1 MITYFVN
8 NTLWSDFRNFH
19 SFPPKIPP
27 AEENLLKK
35 WLCGNAHN
43 SVSCKARALRL
54 ISNKR
59 RKFEASFDSQR
70 FLVVSKIQP
79 ELGGQ
84 S

>member
-1 MITYFVN
+1 
-8 NTLWSDFRNFH
+8 
-19 SFPPKIPP
+19 
-27 AEENLLKK
+27 
-35 WLCGNAHN
+35 
-43 SVSCKARALRL
+43 L

-59 RKFEASFDSQR
+59 RKLEASFESQR